1 MEDGPQA
8 QDQSTRKR
16 KLTQAGRASRDM
28 TSFQSLAGLGE
39 ASANLFQNLDGD
51 KSQLKPFKLRLQE
64 LLESETRFY
73 AGLLLTTKDR
83 LLSIEESNSPREQL
97 IRALSNGGTEFEISV
112 HSYIAL
118 GEVADAAKTNL
129 ESLMEVFDSPIGSSH
144 FNKALLAWAAELPAF
159 IDIISPATRLIEIYQ
174 NIDPTVR
181 AEIARKFQELDTK
194 ANAQM
199 EAYFISIT
207 QRIARYPLLLRDI
220 QRALKKVTIDQH
232 HEFLFDAPEDFL
244 QKLDSIIVLVQAA
257 IQRAEEAT
265 KQGCEV
271 DKAECAETESPEPTS
286 KQFLITRL
294 GRVSIN
300 GPSEKQQRLLR
311 LHRQEFDDPNDAE
324 NKSPRK
330 SV

>member
-8 QDQSTRKR
+8 QDQSSRKR
-16 KLTQAGRASRDM
+16 KLTQAGRASKDM

-39 ASANLFQNLDGD
+39 ASANLFENLDGD

-73 AGLLLTTKDR
+73 AGLLLTTKDQ
-83 LLSIEESNSPREQL
+83 LLNIEESNSPREQL

-129 ESLMEVFDSPIGSSH
+129 DSLMQVFDFPIGSSH
-144 FNKALLAWAAELPAF
+144 FNQAFLAWAAELPAF

-181 AEIARKFQELDTK
+181 AEIARKFQDLDTK

-199 EAYFISIT
+199 EGYFISIT
-207 QRIARYPLLLRDI
+207 QRIARYQLLLRDI
-220 QRALKKVTIDQH
+220 HRALQKVTIDQH
-232 HEFLFDAPEDFL
+232 HEFLFDAPDAFL
-244 QKLDSIIVLVQAA
+244 QKLDTVIDLVQAA
-257 IQRAEEAT
+257 IQRAEDAA
-265 KQGCEV
+265 KQCCDL
-271 DKAECAETESPEPTS
+271 DKADLAETDNPRQSS

-294 GRVSIN
+294 GRVSIS
-300 GPSEKQQRLLR
+300 GTSEKQQQLLR
-311 LHRQEFDDPNDAE
+311 LHRQEFDDPNDCE
-324 NKSPRK
+324 NKSHRK
-330 SV
+330 GV

>member
-39 ASANLFQNLDGD
+39 ASTNLFQNLDGD

-73 AGLLLTTKDR
+73 AGLLLTTKDQ
-83 LLSIEESNSPREQL
+83 LLNIEESNSPREQL

-129 ESLMEVFDSPIGSSH
+129 DSLMQVFDSPIGSSH
-144 FNKALLAWAAELPAF
+144 FNQAFLAWANKLPAF

-181 AEIARKFQELDTK
+181 AEIARKFQDLDTK

-199 EAYFISIT
+199 EGYFISIT
-207 QRIARYPLLLRDI
+207 QRIARYQLLLRDI
-220 QRALKKVTIDQH
+220 HRALQKVTVDQH
-232 HEFLFDAPEDFL
+232 HDFLFDTPEAFL
-244 QKLDSIIVLVQAA
+244 QKLDAVIVSVQAA
-257 IQRAEEAT
+257 IQRAEDAS
-265 KQGCEV
+265 KQCCDV
-271 DKAECAETESPEPTS
+271 DQTECAETDHPEQTS
-286 KQFLITRL
+286 KPYLITRL
-294 GRVSIN
+294 GRLHIN
-300 GPSEKQQRLLR
+300 GPSEKQKKLLR
-311 LHRQEFDDPNDAE
+311 LHHQEFDDLSDCE
-324 NKSPRK
+324 SESPRK
-330 SV
+330 GF